1 MMSYA
6 INRQIR
12 PEVGKETLSLAIAG
26 DTCPRGTAATEVSA
40 GRSGEILEQVRT
52 FLDNADLRLV
62 QWETPLTDADTP
74 ICKSGPNIRCAP
86 DAVKLLQA
94 GRFDVALLANNHIG
108 DYGPEAVNE
117 TIARL
122 HAAGIQ
128 TVGAGSDLAE
138 ARRPLRIRR
147 NGLSL
152 SILNVAEHEFGTA
165 TPATPGSNPLD
176 IAPLLLQIAR
186 ERRAGNL
193 VLVVSHGG
201 NEFNPVPSPR
211 MVGNCRA
218 FVEAGASAV
227 VNIHTHCP
235 QGMEVYQGAPIVYST
250 GNFFFPMREQQPF
263 DPDNLW
269 YTGYVP
275 QFTFDR
281 NGAVAV
287 AILPCR
293 FLESPWRVEP
303 LDEKAVR
310 RFSEYFDTLS
320 NLIAETTPCFEA
332 WCTIVGGWNLESIRR
347 ATEGVPFAN
356 PAAQEVRRQ
365 ILPLRNLFTCEA
377 HKEMMD
383 TYLRLIE
390 TGRLAAAAE
399 KAALLK
405 QLQRPGLYTE

>member
-6 INRQIR
+6 ITRQIR
-12 PEVGKETLSLAIAG
+12 PEVERETLCLAIAG
-26 DTCPRGTAATEVSA
+26 DTCPRGTAAPEISA
-40 GRSGEILEQVRT
+40 GRSGKILEQVKP
-52 FLDNADLRLV
+52 FLDGADLRLV
-62 QWETPLTDADTP
+62 QWETPVTDSDTP
-74 ICKSGPNIRCAP
+74 IIKSGPNIRCAP
-86 DAVKLLQA
+86 DSVKLLQA
-94 GRFDVALLANNHIG
+94 GRFDIALLANNHIG
-108 DYGPEAVNE
+108 DYGPEAVLE
-117 TIARL
+117 TLERL
-122 HAAGIQ
+122 HAAGLQ
-128 TVGAGSDLAE
+128 TVGAGGNLA
-138 ARRPLRIRR
+138 PI
-147 NGLSL
+147 
-152 SILNVAEHEFGTA
+152 
-165 TPATPGSNPLD
+165 
-176 IAPLLLQIAR
+176 LLQIAR
-186 ERRAGNL
+186 ERRAGSI

-275 QFTFDR
+275 RFTFDR

-287 AILPCR
+287 EILPCR

-310 RFSEYFDTLS
+310 RFGEYFDTLS
-320 NLIAETTPCFEA
+320 DLIAETRSCFEA
-332 WCTIVGGWNLESIRR
+332 WCTIVGGRNLESIRR
-347 ATEGVPFAN
+347 ATEGVPFAD

-383 TYLRLIE
+383 SYLRLIE
-390 TGRLAAAAE
+390 TGRLSAAAE
-399 KAALLK
+399 KVALLK
-405 QLQRPGLYTE
+405 QLQHPGLYTE

>member
-1 MMSYA
+1 MSYA

-12 PEVGKETLSLAIAG
+12 PEVGKETLALAIAG
-26 DTCPRGTAATEVSA
+26 DTCPRGIAMTEISA
-40 GRSGEILEQVRT
+40 GRSGEILKQIKP
-52 FLDNADLRLV
+52 FLDGADLRLV
-62 QWETPLTDADTP
+62 QWETPVTDSNTP
-74 ICKSGPNIRCAP
+74 IIKSGPNIRCAP
-86 DAVKLLQA
+86 ESIKLLQA

-128 TVGAGSDLAE
+128 TVGAGRNLTE
-138 ARRPLRIRR
+138 ARHPLRIRR

-165 TPATPGSNPLD
+165 TPETPGSNPLD

-250 GNFFFPMREQQPF
+250 GNFFFPMRERQPF

-275 QFTFDR
+275 RFTFDR

-287 AILPCR
+287 EILPTR
-293 FLESPWRVEP
+293 FFESPCRVEP

-320 NLIAETTPCFEA
+320 NLIAETVPCFEA
-332 WCTIVGGWNLESIRR
+332 WCTIVGGWNIESIRR
-347 ATEGVPFAN
+347 ATEGVPFAD
-356 PAAQEVRRQ
+356 PAAQTVRQQ

-390 TGRLAAAAE
+390 TGRLATAAE
-399 KAALLK
+399 RAALLK

>member
-6 INRQIR
+6 ITRQIR
-12 PEVGKETLSLAIAG
+12 PEVERETLCLAIAG
-26 DTCPRGTAATEVSA
+26 DTCPRGTAAPEISA
-40 GRSGEILEQVRT
+40 GRSGKILEQVKP
-52 FLDNADLRLV
+52 FLDGADLRLV
-62 QWETPLTDADTP
+62 QWETPVTDSDTP
-74 ICKSGPNIRCAP
+74 IIKSGPNIRCAP
-86 DAVKLLQA
+86 DSVKLLQA
-94 GRFDVALLANNHIG
+94 GRFDIALLANNHIG
-108 DYGPEAVNE
+108 DYGPEAVLE
-117 TIARL
+117 TLERL
-122 HAAGIQ
+122 HAAGLQ
-128 TVGAGSDLAE
+128 TVGAGGNLAE
-138 ARRPLRIRR
+138 ARHPLRLEK
-147 NGLSL
+147 NGISL
-152 SILNVAEHEFGTA
+152 SIINIAEHEFGTA
-165 TPATPGSNPLD
+165 TPDTPGSNPLD
-176 IAPLLLQIAR
+176 VAPILLQIAR
-186 ERRAGNL
+186 ERRAGSI

-275 QFTFDR
+275 RFTFDR

-287 AILPCR
+287 EILPCR

-310 RFSEYFDTLS
+310 RFGEYFDILS
-320 NLIAETTPCFEA
+320 DLIAETRSCFEA
-332 WCTIVGGWNLESIRR
+332 WCTIVGGWNFESIRR
-347 ATEGVPFAN
+347 ATEGAPFAD
-356 PAAQEVRRQ
+356 PGAIEVRKQ

-390 TGRLAAAAE
+390 TGRLSAAAE
-399 KAALLK
+399 KVALLK
-405 QLQRPGLYTE
+405 QLQHPGLYTE